1 MIEEFKEYI
10 IHHAFNY
17 GYYGTEDIKEITITK
32 IGDTFQYFI
41 TIRYSIRTDIERSFV
56 GSIKVSDFQKFLRL
70 KKLKKLE
77 RL

>member
-56 GSIKVSDFQKFLRL
+56 G
-70 KKLKKLE
+70 
-77 RL
+77 